1 MSFATLVLIDTKPS
15 RNSYVPLTAN
25 TLLATYQK
33 NATSHAVIINAEEES
48 YQDLELPLVQIS
60 QMARISGNSIVLIG
74 ATKSLPMALYRVDV
88 TQPCTLEG
96 LKSSIDMRL
105 PRGMLSIPQHI
116 SFLQTDGDF
125 REHLSHA
132 VFLPPTNPNFKATPG
147 TLPPLVV
154 YLHGGPTSHV
164 TTGLSMSAQ
173 YWTSRGYAHVSV
185 NYAGST
191 SYGRAYRDLLN
202 GRWGVLDVADVAGCV
217 SYLSKTGQ
225 IDHKRVGIYGGSAG
239 GYGVL
244 QALSTYPA
252 LWASGISLYG
262 ISSLPALA
270 KDTHKYESHYLDGLL
285 FKHGATK
292 EEQEKILH
300 DRSPLNHADRIT
312 APVLLLQGTED
323 KVVPLNQ
330 TLEMEKSIKEKGGTV
345 KVIIFKGEGHG
356 FRREENIMRSLQEQ
370 NDWFYDTLVQP
381 RSGR

>member
-1 MSFATLVLIDTKPS
+1 MPTLLIHTKIH
-15 RNSYVPLTAN
+15 RNSFTTLTAN

-33 NATSHAVIINAEEES
+33 NATSYAVVINVEEES

-60 QMARISGNSIVLIG
+60 QVARISDNSIILVG
-74 ATKSLPMALYRVDV
+74 ATKWLPMALYRVDV
-88 TQPCTLEG
+88 TKPCTVEE
-96 LKSSIDMRL
+96 LKSSIDTTL
-105 PRGMLSIPQHI
+105 PTGMLSTPQHL
-116 SFLQTDGDF
+116 SFPQTVGDF
-125 REHLSHA
+125 REGLSHA
-132 VFLPPTNPNFKATPG
+132 AFLPPTNSNFKATPG

-173 YWTSRGYAHVSV
+173 YWTSRGYALVSV

-202 GRWGVLDVADVAGCV
+202 GRWGVLDVADVASSV
-217 SYLSKTGQ
+217 SYLSQTGQ

-252 LWASGISLYG
+252 LWTSGISLYG
-262 ISSLPALA
+262 ISSLAALA

-285 FKHGATK
+285 FRDYVSK
-292 EEQEKILH
+292 EEHEKILH
-300 DRSPLNHADRIT
+300 DRSPLYHADRIT
-312 APVLLLQGTED
+312 APVLLLQGPED

-330 TLEMEKSIKEKGGTV
+330 TLEMEKSVKEKGGTV
-345 KVIIFKGEGHG
+345 RVIIFKGEGHG
-356 FRREENIMRSLQEQ
+356 FRREENIARSLQEQ
-370 NDWFYDTLVQP
+370 HNCFLNTLVQP
-381 RSGR
+381 RPGR